1 MKNSLILY
9 PELDT
14 INKIV
19 FNSLGFSISNFEKET
34 ESQEY
39 NASKFFINNK
49 SIIYR
54 LAKNTPKKV
63 GQFVTI
69 WKRNDV
75 GITEPFE
82 DNDNFDYFL
91 IAAKKENN
99 FGFFIFPKTILLE
112 NKILST
118 KDIEGKRGI
127 RVYPTW
133 DQAANRQAIKT
144 QEWQSKY
151 FVEIDQALNTD
162 SHDYHDSK
170 RLFNK

>member
-1 MKNSLILY
+1 MENSLTLY
-9 PELDT
+9 TELDT

-19 FNSLGFSISNFEKET
+19 FKILGFSISNFEKET
-34 ESQEY
+34 ESQSY
-39 NASKFFINNK
+39 HASKFSLNNK

-54 LAKNTPKKV
+54 LAKNTPKKA

-69 WKRNDV
+69 WKRNDA

-127 RVYPTW
+127 RVYPSW
-133 DQAANRQAIKT
+133 DQPANEQALKT
-144 QEWQSKY
+144 QCWQSKY
-151 FVEIDQALNTD
+151 FIQIKNELTFESEKFKQLLN
-162 SHDYHDSK
+162 
-170 RLFNK
+170 F